1 MPSGDGVDRARRLR
15 TMQLPPVPEPQGR
28 YETAVA
34 HGGLVF
40 TAGMT
45 PRRDG
50 RLVAVG
56 RLGAEVDLATGQDAA
71 GLAALRALSAAA
83 AAVGGLHRVVR
94 LVRLGVLVRCTG
106 DFTDQT
112 AVADGASRALIDA
125 LGDAGRVA
133 RTAYGVPALPGGA
146 CVEVELVA
154 AYDPG
159 EPGEPDQ
166 PGQPGQPGE
175 RG

>member
-1 MPSGDGVDRARRLR
+1 MASVDAGPGRVGRPDPVE
-15 TMQLPPVPEPQGR
+15 LPPPPEPAGL
-28 YETAVA
+28 YEPAVV

-50 RLVAVG
+50 VPVAVG
-56 RLGAEVDLATGQDAA
+56 RLGAEVDLAAGRDAA

-83 AAVGGLHRVVR
+83 AAVGGPHRLVR
-94 LVRLGVLVRCTG
+94 LIRLGVLVRCTPE
-106 DFTDQT
+106 FADQS
-112 AVADGASRALIDA
+112 AVADGASRALLDA

-154 AYDPG
+154 AC
-159 EPGEPDQ
+159 EPAD
-166 PGQPGQPGE
+166 
-175 RG
+175 RA